1 MPFPG
6 LQASNL
12 PWSQHPSAFLHGVQL
27 VLEEMPL
34 SPPKLNRSLLF
45 HSDTRSEV
53 HLQTEEGVEISQ
65 KPPVFGAG
73 FFPGTS
79 LDLKCQLW
87 ADEC

>member
-1 MPFPG
+1 M
-6 LQASNL
+6 
-12 PWSQHPSAFLHGVQL
+12 

-45 HSDTRSEV
+45 LSDTRSEV

-65 KPPVFGAG
+65 KPPVSSAG
-73 FFPGTS
+73 CFPGTR